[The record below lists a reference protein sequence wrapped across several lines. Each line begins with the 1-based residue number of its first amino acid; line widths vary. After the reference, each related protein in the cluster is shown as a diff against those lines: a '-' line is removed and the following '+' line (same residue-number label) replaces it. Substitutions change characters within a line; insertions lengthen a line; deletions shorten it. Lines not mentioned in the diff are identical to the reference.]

1 MLLRVDPRAR
11 LCAQWRTDCLHGI
24 HAVCQLRLHTLS
36 LRRLCL
42 IGLRSSSRK
51 CCLQAG
57 WWLEIKRLRSRS
69 VDHWCRPGLRLQCFC
84 CGSCCG
90 CRMRH

>member
-11 LCAQWRTDCLHGI
+11 LRAQWRTDCLHGI
-24 HAVCQLRLHTLS
+24 HALCQLRLYCPS

-42 IGLRSSSRK
+42 IGLRSGGGK
-51 CCLQAG
+51 CRVQAG
-57 WWLEIKRLRSRS
+57 RWLEIKRLRSRS
-69 VDHWCRPGLRLQCFC
+69 VDRWRRPDLRLRCFC